1 MDPEVSSIAPLLN
14 EIFDGKT
21 LGRADA
27 RAVVGKLMDGKLSQ
41 VQAAALLAA
50 LRMRG
55 ETVDEIIGFAEAMR
69 ERAVNVPLDVNG
81 PLVDIVG
88 TGGTGINTFN
98 VSTACLFVAA
108 AGGAR
113 IAKHGNRGVTR
124 RSGSADVLE
133 ALGVSLDHTPE
144 ELARSMREVG
154 IAFLYARTH
163 HPAMRFVAPIRSD
176 IQARTIFNSL
186 GPLTNPAG
194 ADRQLMG
201 VFDARL
207 TDTLARVLQGLGVER
222 ALVVHG
228 DGLDELTVTG
238 ENVVTELAD
247 GEVRTYS
254 LKPEAVGLDRYPIE
268 DLLGGSPE
276 ENARTIRRLLAGELR
291 GAKRDIVSLN
301 AGAALYLADLAP
313 SIEAGVRQAEDLVAS
328 GAAARKLDAFVAFN
342 A

>member
-69 ERAVNVPLDVNG
+69 ERAVNVPLDVDG

-133 ALGVSLDHTPE
+133 ALGVSLDRTPE

-207 TDTLARVLQGLGVER
+207 TDTLARVLRGLGVER

-247 GEVRTYS
+247 GEVRTYG
-254 LKPEAVGLDRYPIE
+254 LEPEAVGLDRYPIE

-313 SIEAGVRQAEDLVAS
+313 SIEEGVRQAEDLLAS